1 MKEHPNRFKVYG
13 TAARLAEMRKMI
25 NRPDLLSDRAVDMA
39 YVILLDDFIHNEN
52 A

>member
-1 MKEHPNRFKVYG
+1 MEREPKRCKVYG
-13 TAARLAEMRKMI
+13 TAARLAELHRMI

-39 YVILLDDFIHNEN
+39 YVILLDDILHTTN